1 MAMHIPRSEAKA
13 LAYVRIMQPPSLALL
28 VSFFCILIPLAASV
42 FADEAYRIDYHHL
55 LLGSPQ
61 RNTTFFHRPS
71 ATSKASLLYTL
82 SEKLVL
88 GAVNP
93 KDGAVVWR
101 QWLKEGQKED
111 YDKGYLKALDCEP
124 TVVSAV
130 GNTVSAWD
138 AADGKLVWAWAG
150 DGTVRGLE
158 VLSIEGLKG
167 DVIVASEAAGK
178 NIVTRL
184 EASSGNVVWHAT
196 VASGDTPI
204 AVLASP
210 TNIYFLSLHTPPLLG
225 LNPRYT
231 TLDVLTGKQ
240 TAQASLNA
248 EGVTTSKDSFL
259 YIGSNAAAPVLVWTD
274 HAFKHLKINVIG
286 GKHITSVNIVNKEKE
301 DIQSISVHAPRTI
314 TAQPHFLVHYQTAVS
329 HWAEVYHVD
338 IASGSAKK
346 AYDLPRIGGLGTFS
360 ASTIDAKVYFTRN
373 TESEVSLTSS
383 VSHGI
388 LSRWPIQ
395 PNSNAAAAET
405 GGIAHAVS
413 EVVSKDGSSFSAR
426 SALTLHNGNWEL
438 FRNSEIIWIR
448 PESLAGVIA
457 AAWADIPAEKDLAK
471 ELAVESHTN
480 VLSAYIHR
488 VKRHTQ
494 DLKHFPA
501 WLQKIPSRVVGSFMG
516 DSSGTE
522 DAILRPDGFGF
533 RKIAIVATEKGRVM
547 AIDAGA
553 QGAIFWGIDTVNIP
567 LDTKWNVTSIEVED
581 DRATILVAGE
591 PPIVLETMTGK
602 KVLSGA
608 TNSLEPGRYL
618 VPAPACSQGS
628 QCYMTIQADGTP
640 DPVPAGV
647 ISKPTTVVTRRPSG
661 EVVGWAYSGGL
672 EPSFAWEFSPQ
683 PGEEIQSLITRPRH
697 DPVASIGRALGD
709 RNVLYKYL
717 SQNLVLITAVSLAA
731 STVSI
736 YLLDSVT
743 GHILYT
749 TTHSDIDTSKPIPAT
764 FAENWFAYSLFSDP
778 SLPVS
783 AAGNTTS
790 SPKANQLVITELY
803 ESSIVNDR
811 GPLGSATNF
820 SSLSLLPLPHALSAA
835 YIIPAGIS
843 HLTTTSTLQGI
854 TPRAILATVPSLS
867 ALISI
872 PLPFLSPRRPVGR
885 DPTSA
890 EQEEGLFR
898 YLPQLDFN
906 PQWTIS
912 HKREVIGVQGVL
924 SCPTKMESTSAVMA
938 WGEVDFFGTRVSPIG
953 AFDTLGRGFSR
964 LQLVGTVVALGAG
977 TALLGPMV
985 KRKQINVM
993 WTA

>member
-1 MAMHIPRSEAKA
+1 MR
-13 LAYVRIMQPPSLALL
+13 PPALALL
-28 VSFFCILIPLAASV
+28 FSFCCTLIPLVAAV

-101 QWLKEGQKED
+101 QWLKEGQKGD
-111 YDKGYLKALDCEP
+111 YDKGYLKALDGEDI
-124 TVVSAV
+124 VVSAV
-130 GNTVSAWD
+130 GNTVTAWD
-138 AADGKLVWAWAG
+138 AADGKLVWQWAG
-150 DGTVRGLE
+150 AGAVTGLE
-158 VLSIEGLKG
+158 VLGVEGMKG
-167 DVIVASEAAGK
+167 DVIVATEDAGT

-184 EASSGNVVWHAT
+184 GATSGTVVWLAT
-196 VASGDTPI
+196 VASGDIPV
-204 AVLASP
+204 AVSASP
-210 TNIYFLSLHTPPLLG
+210 TNIFFLSLHTPPLLG

-231 TLDVLTGKQ
+231 TLDVVTGKQ

-248 EGVTTSKDSFL
+248 EGATTSKDSFL
-259 YIGSNAAAPVLVWTD
+259 YIGANAAAPILVWTD
-274 HAFKHLKINVIG
+274 HTFKHLRVNVIG

-301 DIQSISVHAPRTI
+301 DIQSITVHAPRTSI
-314 TAQPHFLVHYQTAVS
+314 AQPHFLVHYQTAVS

-338 IASGSAKK
+338 LASGSAKK

-360 ASTIDAKVYFTRN
+360 ASTIDAKVYFTRS

-383 VSHGI
+383 ASHGI

-395 PNSNAAAAET
+395 SKSNEAFPDSGE
-405 GGIAHAVS
+405 IAHAVS
-413 EVVSKDGSSFSAR
+413 EVVSKDGSSFSVR
-426 SALTLHNGNWEL
+426 SALTLRNGNWEL
-438 FRNSEIIWIR
+438 VRNSDPVWIR

-457 AAWADIPAEKDLAK
+457 AAWADIPAKEDLAK
-471 ELAVESHTN
+471 ELAVESHNN

-488 VKRHTQ
+488 VKRHTR

-501 WLQKIPSRVVGSFMG
+501 WVQKIPSRIVGSFMG
-516 DSSGTE
+516 DSSGTQ
-522 DAILRPDGFGF
+522 DATLRQDGFGF
-533 RKIAIVATEKGRVM
+533 RKIVIVATEKGRVM

-553 QGAIFWGIDTVNIP
+553 QGAIFWGIDAANVP
-567 LDTKWNVTSIEVED
+567 VGTKWNVTSIEIEN
-581 DRATILVAGE
+581 DRATILVAGDE
-591 PPIVLETMTGK
+591 PIVLETMTGK
-602 KVLSGA
+602 RVPYGV
-608 TNSLEPGRYL
+608 THSLEQGRSL
-618 VPAPACSQGS
+618 FSVPACFRNS
-628 QCYMTIQADGTP
+628 QCFMTIQADGTP
-640 DPVPAGV
+640 DPIPAGV
-647 ISKPTTVVTRRPSG
+647 ISKSTTVVTRRPSG
-661 EVVGWAYSGGL
+661 DVVGWAYPGGL
-672 EPSFAWEFSPQ
+672 EPSFAWAFSPQ
-683 PGEEIQSLITRPRH
+683 PGEKIQSLITRPGH

-717 SQNLVLITAVSLAA
+717 SQNLLLITAVSVAA

-736 YLLDSVT
+736 YLLDSIT
-743 GHILYT
+743 GQILYT
-749 TTHSDIDTSKPIPAT
+749 TSHSGVDTSKPIPAT

-778 SLPVS
+778 SPITAS
-783 AAGNTTS
+783 TNNTS
-790 SPKANQLVITELY
+790 SLPKANQLIITELY
-803 ESSIVNDR
+803 ESSLVNDR
-811 GPLGSATNF
+811 GPLGSATNS
-820 SSLSLLPLPHALSAA
+820 SSLTLLPLPHALSAA
-835 YIIPAGIS
+835 YVIPAEIS
-843 HLTTTSTLQGI
+843 YLTTTSTLQGI

-872 PLPFLSPRRPVGR
+872 PLPFLSPRRPIGR
-885 DPTSA
+885 DPTPA

-924 SCPTKMESTSAVMA
+924 SCPTKMESTSAVVA

-964 LQLVGTVVALGAG
+964 LQLVGTVVALGVG
-977 TALLGPMV
+977 TAVLGPMV
-985 KRKQINVM
+985 KRKQINGM